1 MLKITTPSRL
11 HMTLIDMN
19 ASRGR
24 VDGSI
29 GLTLDD
35 PVISIT
41 AKKSDVIEMTGNSE
55 HTERMKNSAAALLPN
70 GEGVRINIEK
80 DYPSHIGMGS

>member
-29 GLTLDD
+29 GLTLDK
-35 PVISIT
+35 P
-41 AKKSDVIEMTGNSE
+41 
-55 HTERMKNSAAALLPN
+55 RKNLMLL
-70 GEGVRINIEK
+70 K
-80 DYPSHIGMGS
+80 